1 MQRYNTFTR
10 LSGSLQRSLFTSTQP
25 RFFLSL
31 LLISCSVAGHAQTRP
46 VATDPALAHF
56 EARYRAAHTL
66 SATFLEEYS
75 ENGQATR
82 KEAGTAYFLRP
93 GKMRWDY
100 EAPEKNLFLVDGK
113 YAWFYAPADRTA
125 SRTPAKTTQDWRTPL
140 ALLTTDM
147 KLSRVCSEIGISHT
161 EKPVDPQN
169 QVYRCALRGS
179 EPKSADTKSPNPKSP
194 KADPPSSQE
203 AYFEVSPNGEL
214 ARIIVR
220 DPGGI
225 RIEFRFRN
233 WQWDP
238 TLDKS
243 LFQFKPPMGV
253 AIINGIQPEASQARQ

>member
-1 MQRYNTFTR
+1 VQRFNTFTR
-10 LSGSLQRSLFTSTQP
+10 LSDSLQRSLFVRRP
-25 RFFLSL
+25 HLPLVF
-31 LLISCSVAGHAQTRP
+31 LLISSAVAVSAQTRTIP
-46 VATDPALAHF
+46 TDPVLAHF

-147 KLSRVCSEIGISHT
+147 KLSRICSEIGVSRT
-161 EKPVDPQN
+161 EKSVDAQN
-169 QVYRCALRGS
+169 QVYRCALRSS
-179 EPKSADTKSPNPKSP
+179 EPKTADAKSPDPKSP
-194 KADPPSSQE
+194 KAANPPPSQE
-203 AYFEVSPNGEL
+203 AYFEVSPDGEL

-238 TLDKS
+238 SLDKS

-253 AIINGIQPEASQARQ
+253 AIINGMLPEASPARQ